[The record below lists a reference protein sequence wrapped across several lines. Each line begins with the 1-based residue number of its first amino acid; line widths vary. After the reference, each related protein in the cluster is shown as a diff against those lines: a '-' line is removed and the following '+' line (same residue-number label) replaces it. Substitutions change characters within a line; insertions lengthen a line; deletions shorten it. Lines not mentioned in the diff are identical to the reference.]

1 MTIQVLSQAF
11 TVCQLT
17 TLPEQVC
24 TPFHF
29 FSITDE
35 EISLVC
41 PTCDVPP
48 GTLQHEDGWR
58 AFRIAGVLDFSLI
71 GILARISSL
80 LADQSISIYALSTYN
95 TDYVLTKDTQFN
107 HAISTLQSAGYTI
120 EML

>member
-17 TLPEQVC
+17 TLPEQVR

-29 FSITDE
+29 LSVTDE

-41 PTCDVPP
+41 PTPEVPAN
-48 GTLQHEDGWR
+48 TLQREDGWR
-58 AFRIAGVLDFSLI
+58 TFRIAGVLDFSLI

>member
-1 MTIQVLSQAF
+1 MTIQVLSQSF
-11 TVCQLT
+11 TVCQLSK
-17 TLPEQVC
+17 LPEQIC
-24 TPFHF
+24 SPFHF
-29 FSITDE
+29 LSVTDE

-41 PTCDVPP
+41 PPP
-48 GTLQHEDGWR
+48 D
-58 AFRIAGVLDFSLI
+58 VLDFSLI